1 MWRGCRREQAREI
14 SAAESKPSF
23 AKMGNDG
30 EPSMGDEGG
39 EDMYC
44 FRCRDKEN
52 DIVTGEQRPMP
63 PPCVSLSRLSTP
75 GITDMSTHFTGHL
88 PTHLPTHLP
97 SAAT

>member
-1 MWRGCRREQAREI
+1 VWRGCRREQAREI

-52 DIVTGEQRPMP
+52 DIVTGEQRPVP
-63 PPCVSLSRLSTP
+63 P
-75 GITDMSTHFTGHL
+75 L
-88 PTHLPTHLP
+88 PLP
-97 SAAT
+97 SPLSPHHRHVHSNQPHTHTPTRIPT